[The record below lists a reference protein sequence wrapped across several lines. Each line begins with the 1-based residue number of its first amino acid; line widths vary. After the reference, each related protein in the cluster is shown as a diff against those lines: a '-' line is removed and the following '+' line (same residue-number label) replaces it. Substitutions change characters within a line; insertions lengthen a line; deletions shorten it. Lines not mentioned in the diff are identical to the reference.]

1 MVIDLAGAKH
11 HASDLVRIQLTV
23 TDNIEE
29 LTTSQVFQRRSCQ
42 LVPQNPLG
50 THNNQRATHG
60 ANRLTPQQM
69 KNLRWSGWVY
79 HLHIVLSTELQE
91 ALEARRGVLW
101 TLPFEAVRQ

>member
-1 MVIDLAGAKH
+1 M
-11 HASDLVRIQLTV
+11 
-23 TDNIEE
+23 
-29 LTTSQVFQRRSCQ
+29 
-42 LVPQNPLG
+42 PQNPLG
-50 THNNQRATHG
+50 THNNQRATHR

-101 TLPFEAVRQ
+101 TLPFEAVRQQHSQTRETAPLVLTAGDKLIDHHLGTVGKITKLRFPDN